1 MVPQSTLAASRGVI
15 LQIAAICDSP
25 LSQDA
30 RSSTVLVGS
39 GPNHP
44 LQRTGAPVRSR
55 RVEGPRG
62 APAAELRRSGR
73 RGVAGEA
80 VLRKLR
86 GH

>member
-1 MVPQSTLAASRGVI
+1 MFPQSTQAASRDVI

-30 RSSTVLVGS
+30 RSSTVLAGS

-44 LQRTGAPVRSR
+44 LQRTGAPVRPR
-55 RVEGPRG
+55 RVEGSRG

-73 RGVAGEA
+73 RGIAGEA
-80 VLRKLR
+80 VLQKPR